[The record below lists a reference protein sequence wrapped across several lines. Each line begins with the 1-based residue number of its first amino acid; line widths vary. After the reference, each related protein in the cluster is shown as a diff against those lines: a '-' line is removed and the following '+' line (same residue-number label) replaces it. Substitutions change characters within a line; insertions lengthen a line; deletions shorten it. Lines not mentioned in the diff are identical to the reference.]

1 MTTVA
6 DPFVGWLVATLL
18 LSLRISPVLAF
29 APPFTLVRTP
39 ALVRVL
45 LALGLSG
52 VMVGALPQMAVPQI
66 AAGPLVAAAVR
77 ELLIGSTFVMA
88 FQAAFAAIYVAGR
101 TVDIQAGFGLA
112 SLVDPTSRVQTPLVG
127 SIYAYAAGAVF
138 FGMNGHLDL
147 LRVIAASL
155 EAVPLGQATL
165 PQDLGPLTAFLGAVF
180 AVAFGVAG
188 GVILALFLADIAIS
202 LLSRTAPQLNVL
214 VLGFQVKTLLL
225 MAALPLTLGV
235 SGALLARL
243 ASITLEAV
251 PALIA

>member
-1 MTTVA
+1 MISAVE
-6 DPFVGWLVATLL
+6 PFVSWLIATLL
-18 LSLRISPVLAF
+18 LSMRISPVLAF

-39 ALVRVL
+39 AVVRVL

-52 VMVGALPQMAVPQI
+52 VMIGALPDMPPPPTE
-66 AAGPLVAAAVR
+66 AGPLLAAAVR
-77 ELLIGSTFVMA
+77 ELLLGSIFVLA
-88 FQAAFAAIYVAGR
+88 FQTAFGAIYVAGR

-127 SIYAYAAGAVF
+127 SIYAYAAGAIF

-147 LRVIAASL
+147 MRIIAASL

-165 PQDLGPLTAFLGAVF
+165 PQDLAPVAAFLGAVF
-180 AVAFGVAG
+180 TVAFGVAG
-188 GVILALFLADIAIS
+188 GVILALFLADVAIA
-202 LLSRTAPQLNVL
+202 LLSRTAPQMNVL

-225 MAALPLTLGV
+225 MVALPLTLGV

-243 ASITLEAV
+243 ASITLQSL
-251 PALIA
+251 PGLIA